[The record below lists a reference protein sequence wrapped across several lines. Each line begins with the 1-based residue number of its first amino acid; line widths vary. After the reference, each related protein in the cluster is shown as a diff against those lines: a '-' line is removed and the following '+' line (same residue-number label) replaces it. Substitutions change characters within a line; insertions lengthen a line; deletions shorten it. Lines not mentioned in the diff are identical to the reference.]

1 MYGFTT
7 TLTGLSFDAALEK
20 TTAALKAEGFGV
32 LSDIDVQRAM
42 KEKLGAEMQPYRI
55 LGACNPPLAHQ
66 ALQAEPD
73 IGLLLPCNV
82 IVREEAPGRVVVG
95 FLDPQTMVGL
105 VGNIGAATGTA
116 TKTFPGPDH
125 VLIAQLMSPYVS
137 ANVATTSG
145 VGVGSMNE
153 LLGSLSMT
161 NGSGYTTAP
170 TITAGALNASGG
182 TGATATAV
190 IGAATPVAPAVEV
203 APVAGVEVPGDVLQ
217 HRRVHLRPGHGATAA
232 RSATTRS
239 AFWSATPRSSGA

>member
-7 TLTGLSFDAALEK
+7 TLTGLSFDDALAR

-42 KEKLGAEMQPYRI
+42 KEKLGADMPPYRI

-105 VGNIGAATGTA
+105 VGKPGVKTVADDARKALGGALRRVCDSIGTVAVTWLGAAQGHRHRHA
-116 TKTFPGPDH
+116 R
-125 VLIAQLMSPYVS
+125 
-137 ANVATTSG
+137 
-145 VGVGSMNE
+145 
-153 LLGSLSMT
+153 
-161 NGSGYTTAP
+161 
-170 TITAGALNASGG
+170 AG
-182 TGATATAV
+182 
-190 IGAATPVAPAVEV
+190 
-203 APVAGVEVPGDVLQ
+203 
-217 HRRVHLRPGHGATAA
+217 
-232 RSATTRS
+232 
-239 AFWSATPRSSGA
+239 